1 MICLATFTS
10 ARRPVPIPHS
20 RTQYVPSKSLLQPRC
35 IVSSQKLR
43 GRQAKQDRRSEF
55 RHCYDLRD
63 WRADAKIASMG
74 THIVAPIS
82 MRMKTTVEISDVL
95 LREARR
101 VAVREGVTLRTLVE
115 RGLRRVIA
123 ETKNGSSFKLRRVT
137 FKG

>member
-1 MICLATFTS
+1 MYQAKACC
-10 ARRPVPIPHS
+10 
-20 RTQYVPSKSLLQPRC
+20 SLDASFLRG
-35 IVSSQKLR
+35 KLR
-43 GRQAKQDRRSEF
+43 GSASKAGPTVRIRRYYE
-55 RHCYDLRD
+55 LRD

-74 THIVAPIS
+74 THIVAPTS

-137 FKG
+137 FKGR